1 MSSKE
6 QHHHEKVSTF
16 LVSTDHVQVSANEIR
31 QALESND
38 DEAKAVAMQKAIA
51 AILSGESLPNLFF
64 TIVRYVLPSEDH
76 MVQKLLLLYM
86 VSPHNS
92 FSSIIKNSNPP
103 DRPPSHTHISL
114 FPYFF
119 LFPGNGTQDRR
130 SRKTPSRDDSHLSK
144 PEKQSPASQ

>member
-16 LVSTDHVQVSANEIR
+16 LVSTDHVQVSSNEIR

-51 AILSGESLPNLFF
+51 AILAGESLPNLFF

-92 FSSIIKNSNPP
+92 FSAII
-103 DRPPSHTHISL
+103 
-114 FPYFF
+114 
-119 LFPGNGTQDRR
+119 
-130 SRKTPSRDDSHLSK
+130 
-144 PEKQSPASQ
+144 